1 MSWNNRVVWSE
12 GQFLLPQMFQQQERY
27 LEHVIH
33 YRSLPLSPFFW
44 GFSEYSID
52 DEALNIG
59 KLVLKEASGIFADG
73 TPFNAP
79 GHTPLPPPLTI
90 LPEHLNQQICLAVPV
105 RTPNSEET
113 SFDNNP
119 ESLARFSIH
128 EHEIRDANSLGRGAQ
143 LLQLSHLRL
152 RLLPEKAVTDA
163 WIGLPLTRITGLNPD
178 GRVDIDRDLIP
189 PIVDYQAS
197 PLMHSW
203 LSLINDLIRMR
214 ADSLA
219 ERLTGSDSRGHE
231 AAEVSDYLL
240 LQILNRFEPLLIHL
254 AKTPLSPEV
263 LYRYLSEL
271 AGELSTY
278 VRPQTRRPGK
288 YQKYE
293 HLTPYAGLKSVVD
306 EVQYLLNAVLI
317 RGAER
322 ITLEVGTYGI
332 LNAVVEPSE
341 LSGFSALVLA
351 VKAQMSTDIL
361 LQHFSAQTKIGPS
374 ERLPDLI
381 RSHLPGLMLQVL
393 PVPPRQIPF
402 QSGYIYYDI
411 RREGVLWEHIARY
424 GGMAMHTAGEFPGL
438 EMELWGVRDK

>member
-33 YRSLPLSPFFW
+33 YRSLPLSSFFW
-44 GFSEYSID
+44 GFNEYGIGS
-52 DEALNIG
+52 EALNIG
-59 KLVLKEASGIFADG
+59 KLVLTKASGVFADG

-90 LPEHLNQQICLAVPV
+90 LPEHLNQLIYLAVPI

-119 ESLARFSIH
+119 ESLARFSVH
-128 EHEIRDANSLGRGAQ
+128 ENEIRDANSLGRGAQ

-163 WIGLPLTRITGLNPD
+163 WIGLPLTRITALHPD
-178 GRVDIDRDLIP
+178 GRVDIDKELIP
-189 PIVDYQAS
+189 PVANYQAS
-197 PLMHSW
+197 TLICTW
-203 LSLINDLIRMR
+203 LSWINDLIKMR

-219 ERLTGSDSRGHE
+219 ERLTGSDKHGHE

-240 LQILNRFEPLLIHL
+240 LQVLNRFGPLLIHMS
-254 AKTPLSPEV
+254 KTPLSPEV
-263 LYRYLSEL
+263 LYRNLCAL
-271 AGELSTY
+271 AGERSTY
-278 VRPQTRRPGK
+278 VRPQTRRPEEYK
-288 YQKYE
+288 EYK

-317 RGAER
+317 RGAQR
-322 ITLEVGTYGI
+322 IPLEEGTYGI
-332 LNAVVEPSE
+332 LNAVVEPTE
-341 LSGFSALVLA
+341 LSDFSSLVLA
-351 VKAQMSTDIL
+351 VKAQMSADTL

-374 ERLPDLI
+374 EQLCRN
-381 RSHLPGLMLQVL
+381 
-393 PVPPRQIPF
+393 
-402 QSGYIYYDI
+402 
-411 RREGVLWEHIARY
+411 
-424 GGMAMHTAGEFPGL
+424 
-438 EMELWGVRDK
+438 